1 MKHFLIASVLLLL
14 CSPCFPQMRH
24 LDRKEES
31 KRNEYLIEKSKE
43 VIMTFGPDYF
53 RDYKEPVISEIQTVL
68 EHYSEDPDLK
78 DKNLYGRKYYTVT
91 YLYDKSKEN
100 LKFNF
105 AALVEIWA
113 EDGQPKRVMFGSGL
127 GHGFLRTPYKEWIK
141 KDLKKSDKLEETDI
155 FPYIQSPRINTGD
168 LIRVVNDTI
177 TIRMIDY

>member
-1 MKHFLIASVLLLL
+1 M
-14 CSPCFPQMRH
+14 
-24 LDRKEES
+24 
-31 KRNEYLIEKSKE
+31 
-43 VIMTFGPDYF
+43 
-53 RDYKEPVISEIQTVL
+53 
-68 EHYSEDPDLK
+68 
-78 DKNLYGRKYYTVT
+78 
-91 YLYDKSKEN
+91 
-100 LKFNF
+100 KFNF

-113 EDGQPKRVMFGSGL
+113 EDGQPKLVMFGSGL